1 MVAENVEVLEAVRG
15 SVLEFDSEEVAE
27 VWGRSSAELD
37 GDGGS
42 VVSCRKISRLEAEIH
57 ML

>member
-1 MVAENVEVLEAVRG
+1 MVAENVEVLEAVSG

-27 VWGRSSAELD
+27 VRGRSSTELD

-42 VVSCRKISRLEAEIH
+42 VVSYRKIQD
-57 ML
+57 

>member
-1 MVAENVEVLEAVRG
+1 MVAENVEVLEAVSG

-27 VWGRSSAELD
+27 VWGRPSAELD

-42 VVSCRKISRLEAEIH
+42 VVSYRKI
-57 ML
+57 